1 MKIVVIKKNGTLCD
15 LDWKKNIDLK
25 NIYKKAGFRKEDD
38 FAKRHTWKIN
48 EDDFV
53 SVYSKNTGR
62 ANTENKYD
70 LPPPVDS
77 DLYFGKLVVIRHSE
91 QNPAAE
97 NCLDFTFEE
106 WKTIYEKLMGGFEDL
121 DDNEEE
127 SEEEYVD
134 PENLTKQGYEKDG
147 FVVEDGEVAFNTG
160 DSDEEEEEW
169 VPSSNEENTD
179 DSLEGTEEEED
190 QEDTSGKNE
199 DGEEENDDGS
209 EENDDGSEEN
219 DEEKD
224 EEKDEETDSSIPSL
238 ISGSDNELQE
248 ESYEY

>member
-1 MKIVVIKKNGTLCD
+1 MKIVVIEKNGSLCD
-15 LDWKKNIDLK
+15 LDWTKNIDLK

-48 EDDFV
+48 EGDFV
-53 SVYSKNTGR
+53 SVYSKNAGR

-91 QNPAAE
+91 QNPTAE

-121 DDNEEE
+121 DDDEEE
-127 SEEEYVD
+127 SEEEYVA

-147 FVVEDGEVAFNTG
+147 FVVEDGEETDNTG
-160 DSDEEEEEW
+160 DSEEEEW
-169 VPSSNEENTD
+169 AHSNDEEETD
-179 DSLEGTEEEED
+179 DSLEGTEED
-190 QEDTSGKNE
+190 GGE
-199 DGEEENDDGS
+199 DGGEDGENDDG
-209 EENDDGSEEN
+209 EN
-219 DEEKD
+219 DED
-224 EEKDEETDSSIPSL
+224 TDSSMPSL
-238 ISGSDNELQE
+238 ISGSDDELQE

>member
-25 NIYKKAGFRKEDD
+25 NIYKKAGFRKDND

-48 EDDFV
+48 EGDFV
-53 SVYSKNTGR
+53 SVYSKNAGR
-62 ANTENKYD
+62 ANTENKYE

-91 QNPAAE
+91 QNPTVE

-134 PENLTKQGYEKDG
+134 PENLTQQGYEKDG

-169 VPSSNEENTD
+169 IPSNNEDTD

-190 QEDTSGKNE
+190 HEDTSDKNE
-199 DGEEENDDGS
+199 EN
-209 EENDDGSEEN
+209 NDCSEEN
-219 DEEKD
+219 DEEND
-224 EEKDEETDSSIPSL
+224 EDPETDSSMPSL

>member
-25 NIYKKAGFRKEDD
+25 NIYKKAGFRKDDD

-48 EDDFV
+48 EGDFV
-53 SVYSKNTGR
+53 SVYSKNAGR
-62 ANTENKYD
+62 ANTENKYE

-91 QNPAAE
+91 QNPTAE

-121 DDNEEE
+121 DDDEEE
-127 SEEEYVD
+127 SEEEYVA

-147 FVVEDGEVAFNTG
+147 FVVEDGEVDFDAG
-160 DSDEEEEEW
+160 DSGEEEDW
-169 VPSSNEENTD
+169 IPSNNEENTD
-179 DSLEGTEEEED
+179 DSLEGTSEEEE
-190 QEDTSGKNE
+190 QEDTSDKNE
-199 DGEEENDDGS
+199 EKDDCSGENDD
-209 EENDDGSEEN
+209 DGEEN
-219 DEEKD
+219 DED
-224 EEKDEETDSSIPSL
+224 TDSSMPSL

>member
-15 LDWKKNIDLK
+15 LDWKKDSDLK

-62 ANTENKYD
+62 ANTENKYE

-91 QNPAAE
+91 QNPTVE

-134 PENLTKQGYEKDG
+134 PENLTEQGYEKDG

-160 DSDEEEEEW
+160 DSDEEEEW
-169 VPSSNEENTD
+169 VPSNNEENTD
-179 DSLEGTEEEED
+179 DSLEDTEEEED
-190 QEDTSGKNE
+190 QEDASDKNE
-199 DGEEENDDGS
+199 DGEEEKDDGS
-209 EENDDGSEEN
+209 EENNEDQ
-219 DEEKD
+219 
-224 EEKDEETDSSIPSL
+224 ETDSSTPSL

>member
-25 NIYKKAGFRKEDD
+25 SIYKKAGFRKDND
-38 FAKRHTWKIN
+38 FAKRHTWKIK
-48 EDDFV
+48 EDDFI

-62 ANTENKYD
+62 ANTENKYE

-91 QNPAAE
+91 QNPTVE

-134 PENLTKQGYEKDG
+134 PENLTEQGYEKDG

-160 DSDEEEEEW
+160 DSDEEEEW
-169 VPSSNEENTD
+169 VPSNNEENTD
-179 DSLEGTEEEED
+179 DSLEDTEEEED
-190 QEDTSGKNE
+190 QEDASDKNE
-199 DGEEENDDGS
+199 DGEEEKDDGS
-209 EENDDGSEEN
+209 EENNEDQ
-219 DEEKD
+219 
-224 EEKDEETDSSIPSL
+224 ETDSSTPSL

>member
-15 LDWKKNIDLK
+15 LDWKKDVDFK
-25 NIYKKAGFRKEDD
+25 NIYKKAGFRKDND

-62 ANTENKYD
+62 ANTENKYE

-91 QNPAAE
+91 QNPTAE
-97 NCLDFTFEE
+97 NCLDLTFEE

-134 PENLTKQGYEKDG
+134 PENLTEQGYEKDG

-160 DSDEEEEEW
+160 DSDEEEEW
-169 VPSSNEENTD
+169 VPSNNEENTD

-190 QEDTSGKNE
+190 QEDASDKNE
-199 DGEEENDDGS
+199 DSEEEKDDGS
-209 EENDDGSEEN
+209 EENNEDQ
-219 DEEKD
+219 
-224 EEKDEETDSSIPSL
+224 ETDSSIPSL

>member
-1 MKIVVIKKNGTLCD
+1 MKIVIIKKNGTLCD
-15 LDWKKNIDLK
+15 LDWKKNIDFK

-62 ANTENKYD
+62 ANTENKYE

-91 QNPAAE
+91 QNPTAE

-147 FVVEDGEVAFNTG
+147 FVVEDGKVAFNNG
-160 DSDEEEEEW
+160 DSDEEEEW
-169 VPSSNEENTD
+169 VPSNNEENTD

-190 QEDTSGKNE
+190 QEDASDKNE
-199 DGEEENDDGS
+199 GSSEENNDENDDGS
-209 EENDDGSEEN
+209 EE
-219 DEEKD
+219 KD
-224 EEKDEETDSSIPSL
+224 EDQETDSSIPSL

>member
-1 MKIVVIKKNGTLCD
+1 MKIVIIKKNGTLCD

-25 NIYKKAGFRKEDD
+25 NIYKKAGFRKDND
-38 FAKRHTWKIN
+38 FAKRHTWKIK

-53 SVYSKNTGR
+53 SVYSKNAGR
-62 ANTENKYD
+62 ANTENKYE

-77 DLYFGKLVVIRHSE
+77 DLYFGKLVVIRHSD
-91 QNPAAE
+91 QNPTEE

-127 SEEEYVD
+127 SEEEYVA
-134 PENLTKQGYEKDG
+134 PENLTIQGYEKDG
-147 FVVEDGEVAFNTG
+147 FVVEDGEVDFNTG
-160 DSDEEEEEW
+160 DSDEEEEW
-169 VPSSNEENTD
+169 VPSNNEENTD

-190 QEDTSGKNE
+190 QEDTSDKNE
-199 DGEEENDDGS
+199 ENYDGSEENGGGNDDGS
-209 EENDDGSEEN
+209 EE
-219 DEEKD
+219 KD
-224 EEKDEETDSSIPSL
+224 EEKYEETDSSTPSL

>member
-25 NIYKKAGFRKEDD
+25 NIYKKAGFRKDDD

-48 EDDFV
+48 EGDFV
-53 SVYSKNTGR
+53 SVYSKNAGR
-62 ANTENKYD
+62 ANTENKYE

-91 QNPAAE
+91 QNPTAE

-121 DDNEEE
+121 DDDEEE
-127 SEEEYVD
+127 SEEEYVA

-147 FVVEDGEVAFNTG
+147 FVVEDGEVAFNSG
-160 DSDEEEEEW
+160 DSDEEEEW
-169 VPSSNEENTD
+169 IPSNNEENTD
-179 DSLEGTEEEED
+179 DSLEGTSEEEE
-190 QEDTSGKNE
+190 QEDTSDKNE
-199 DGEEENDDGS
+199 EKDDCGGENDD
-209 EENDDGSEEN
+209 DSEEN
-219 DEEKD
+219 DED
-224 EEKDEETDSSIPSL
+224 TDSSMPSL

>member
-15 LDWKKNIDLK
+15 LDWKKNIDFK

-38 FAKRHTWKIN
+38 FAKRHTWKIK
-48 EDDFV
+48 EDDFI

-62 ANTENKYD
+62 ANTENKYE
-70 LPPPVDS
+70 LPPPIDS

-91 QNPAAE
+91 QAPTAE
-97 NCLDFTFEE
+97 KCLDLTSED
-106 WKTIYEKLMGGFEDL
+106 WKTEYEKLMGGFEDL

-134 PENLTKQGYEKDG
+134 PEDLTKQGYKKDG

-160 DSDEEEEEW
+160 DSDDEEEEW
-169 VPSSNEENTD
+169 IPSNNEEDTD

-190 QEDTSGKNE
+190 QEDTSDKNE
-199 DGEEENDDGS
+199 EAS
-209 EENDDGSEEN
+209 EENDDDNGDD
-219 DEEKD
+219 DE
-224 EEKDEETDSSIPSL
+224 EETDSSVPSI

>member
-1 MKIVVIKKNGTLCD
+1 MKIVIIKKNGTLCD

-62 ANTENKYD
+62 ANTENKYE

-77 DLYFGKLVVIRHSE
+77 DLYFGKLIIIRHSE
-91 QNPAAE
+91 QNPTAE
-97 NCLDFTFEE
+97 NCLDLTTEE
-106 WKTIYEKLMGGFEDL
+106 WKTIYEKLMGGFEDV

-127 SEEEYVD
+127 SEEEYVN
-134 PENLTKQGYEKDG
+134 PEDLTKQGYEKDG
-147 FVVEDGEVAFNTG
+147 FVVEDGEVALDTG
-160 DSDEEEEEW
+160 DSDEEEEW
-169 VPSSNEENTD
+169 ISSNNEDTD

-190 QEDTSGKNE
+190 HEENTSDKNE
-199 DGEEENDDGS
+199 LSEEKEEEQDEDNDK
-209 EENDDGSEEN
+209 EY
-219 DEEKD
+219 DED
-224 EEKDEETDSSIPSL
+224 TDSSMPSL
-238 ISGSDNELQE
+238 ISGSENELQE
-248 ESYEY
+248 ESYKY

>member
-25 NIYKKAGFRKEDD
+25 SIYKKAGFRKDND

-48 EDDFV
+48 EGDFV
-53 SVYSKNTGR
+53 SVYSKNAGR
-62 ANTENKYD
+62 ANTENKYE

-91 QNPAAE
+91 QNPTAE

-134 PENLTKQGYEKDG
+134 PENLTQQGYEKDG

-169 VPSSNEENTD
+169 IPSNNEDTD

-190 QEDTSGKNE
+190 HEDTSDKNE
-199 DGEEENDDGS
+199 EN
-209 EENDDGSEEN
+209 NDCSEEN
-219 DEEKD
+219 DEEND
-224 EEKDEETDSSIPSL
+224 EDPETDSSMPSL

>member
-25 NIYKKAGFRKEDD
+25 DIYKKAGCRKEND
-38 FAKRHTWKIN
+38 FAKRNTWKIGDN
-48 EDDFV
+48 DFI
-53 SVYSKNTGR
+53 SVFSKNTGR
-62 ANTENKYD
+62 ANTENKYE

-91 QNPAAE
+91 QNPTVE

-134 PENLTKQGYEKDG
+134 PENLTQQGYEKDG

-169 VPSSNEENTD
+169 IPSNNEDTD

-190 QEDTSGKNE
+190 HEDTSDKNE
-199 DGEEENDDGS
+199 EN
-209 EENDDGSEEN
+209 NDCSEEN
-219 DEEKD
+219 DEEND
-224 EEKDEETDSSIPSL
+224 EDPETDSSMPSL

>member
-1 MKIVVIKKNGTLCD
+1 VI
-15 LDWKKNIDLK
+15 W
-25 NIYKKAGFRKEDD
+25 
-38 FAKRHTWKIN
+38 
-48 EDDFV
+48 
-53 SVYSKNTGR
+53 
-62 ANTENKYD
+62 
-70 LPPPVDS
+70 
-77 DLYFGKLVVIRHSE
+77 HSE
-91 QNPAAE
+91 QNPTAE

-160 DSDEEEEEW
+160 DSDEEEEW
-169 VPSSNEENTD
+169 VPSNNEENTD

-190 QEDTSGKNE
+190 QEDASDKNE
-199 DGEEENDDGS
+199 GSSEENNDENDDGS
-209 EENDDGSEEN
+209 EE
-219 DEEKD
+219 KD
-224 EEKDEETDSSIPSL
+224 EDQETDSSIPSL

>member
-25 NIYKKAGFRKEDD
+25 NIYKKAGFRKDDD

-48 EDDFV
+48 EGDFV
-53 SVYSKNTGR
+53 SVYSKNAGR
-62 ANTENKYD
+62 ANTENKYE

-91 QNPAAE
+91 QNPTAE

-121 DDNEEE
+121 DDDEEE
-127 SEEEYVD
+127 SEEEYVA

-147 FVVEDGEVAFNTG
+147 FVVEDGEVDFNAG
-160 DSDEEEEEW
+160 DSGEEEDW
-169 VPSSNEENTD
+169 IPSNNEENTD
-179 DSLEGTEEEED
+179 DSLEGTSEEEE
-190 QEDTSGKNE
+190 QEDTSDKNE
-199 DGEEENDDGS
+199 EKDDCSGENDD
-209 EENDDGSEEN
+209 DGEEN
-219 DEEKD
+219 DED
-224 EEKDEETDSSIPSL
+224 TDSSMPSL

>member
-25 NIYKKAGFRKEDD
+25 NIYKKAGFRKDND

-48 EDDFV
+48 EGDFV
-53 SVYSKNTGR
+53 SVYSKNAGR
-62 ANTENKYD
+62 ANTENKYE

-91 QNPAAE
+91 QNPTVE

-134 PENLTKQGYEKDG
+134 PENLTEQGYEKDG

-160 DSDEEEEEW
+160 DSDEEEEW
-169 VPSSNEENTD
+169 VPSNNEENTD
-179 DSLEGTEEEED
+179 DSLEDTEEEED
-190 QEDTSGKNE
+190 QEDASDKNE
-199 DGEEENDDGS
+199 DGEEEKDDGS
-209 EENDDGSEEN
+209 EENNEDQ
-219 DEEKD
+219 
-224 EEKDEETDSSIPSL
+224 ETDSSTPSL

>member
-25 NIYKKAGFRKEDD
+25 NIYKKAGFRKDDD

-48 EDDFV
+48 EGDFV
-53 SVYSKNTGR
+53 SVYSKNAGR
-62 ANTENKYD
+62 ANTENKYE

-91 QNPAAE
+91 QNPTAE

-121 DDNEEE
+121 DDDEEE
-127 SEEEYVD
+127 SEEEYVA

-147 FVVEDGEVAFNTG
+147 FVVEDGEVDFDAG
-160 DSDEEEEEW
+160 DSGEEEDW
-169 VPSSNEENTD
+169 VPSNNEENTD
-179 DSLEGTEEEED
+179 DSLEGTSEEEE
-190 QEDTSGKNE
+190 QEDTSDKNE
-199 DGEEENDDGS
+199 EKDD
-209 EENDDGSEEN
+209 DSEEN
-219 DEEKD
+219 DED
-224 EEKDEETDSSIPSL
+224 TDSSMPSL